1 MKYDVRLYFNIKQL
15 WKTIMDSINQEQ
27 TEPAKKPSWYTMFFS
42 FFYIG
47 LVTIGGG
54 LAMLPIMEEE
64 FVNKRKFL
72 SKDEIIDIFALA
84 QSIPGVIAVNTS
96 LLTGF
101 KIAGVLG
108 GIMASIGVMTP
119 SFVIILMIAPI
130 FERFQNVEYVNKA
143 FLGIRGAIAG
153 LILLSVFGMGKQVLK
168 DTFTILL
175 FIFSFILVVFLN
187 FNVIYTLLIAA
198 FMGWLYYLL
207 IKFLLKRK

>member
-1 MKYDVRLYFNIKQL
+1 MYSNLN
-15 WKTIMDSINQEQ
+15 
-27 TEPAKKPSWYTMFFS
+27 KKETYKKVSWHTMFFS

-84 QSIPGVIAVNTS
+84 QSIPGVIAINTS

-101 KIAGVLG
+101 KTAGILG
-108 GIMASIGVMTP
+108 GIMAGIGVMTP
-119 SFVIILMIAPI
+119 SFIIILMIAPI
-130 FERFQNVEYVNKA
+130 FERFQDTQYVNKA

-153 LILLSVFGMGKQVLK
+153 LILLSAFGMGKQVMK
-168 DTFTILL
+168 DAFTVML
-175 FIFSFILVVFLN
+175 FIFSFVLVVFFNL
-187 FNVIYTLLIAA
+187 NVIYALLISALIG
-198 FMGWLYYLL
+198 FIYYMINKYI
-207 IKFLLKRK
+207 IKK

>member
-1 MKYDVRLYFNIKQL
+1 MYSNLN
-15 WKTIMDSINQEQ
+15 
-27 TEPAKKPSWYTMFFS
+27 KKETYKKVSWHTMFFS

-84 QSIPGVIAVNTS
+84 QSIPGVIAINTS

-101 KIAGVLG
+101 KTAGILG
-108 GIMASIGVMTP
+108 GIMAGIGVMTP
-119 SFVIILMIAPI
+119 SFIIILMIAPI
-130 FERFQNVEYVNKA
+130 FERFQDTQYVNKA

-153 LILLSVFGMGKQVLK
+153 LILLSAFGMGKQVMK
-168 DTFTILL
+168 DAFTVML
-175 FIFSFILVVFLN
+175 FIFSFVLVVFFNL
-187 FNVIYTLLIAA
+187 NVIYALLISALTG
-198 FMGWLYYLL
+198 FIYYMINKYI
-207 IKFLLKRK
+207 IKK

>member
-1 MKYDVRLYFNIKQL
+1 MYSNLN
-15 WKTIMDSINQEQ
+15 
-27 TEPAKKPSWYTMFFS
+27 KKETYKKVSWHTMFFS

-84 QSIPGVIAVNTS
+84 QSIPGVIAINTS

-101 KIAGVLG
+101 KTAGILG
-108 GIMASIGVMTP
+108 GIMAGIGVMTP
-119 SFVIILMIAPI
+119 SFIIILMIAPI
-130 FERFQNVEYVNKA
+130 FERFQDTQYVNKA

-153 LILLSVFGMGKQVLK
+153 LILLSAFGMGKQVMK
-168 DTFTILL
+168 DAFTVIL
-175 FIFSFILVVFLN
+175 FIFSFVLVVFFNL
-187 FNVIYTLLIAA
+187 NVIYALLISALT
-198 FMGWLYYLL
+198 GSIYYM
-207 IKFLLKRK
+207 INKYIINK

>member
-1 MKYDVRLYFNIKQL
+1 
-15 WKTIMDSINQEQ
+15 MDSINQEQ

-207 IKFLLKRK
+207 TKFLLKRK

>member
-207 IKFLLKRK
+207 TKFLLKRK